1 MKIINIYKDIPTK
14 LLTLTKPRNSPIQS
28 QKAPK
33 DFQIGQYQKY
43 KIDQWLKKD
52 YLNPIRTGGGHIVP
66 PLSEIPIFAYF
77 QIGNIGCYHLT
88 FSFYQLSDKWKRN

>member
-1 MKIINIYKDIPTK
+1 MHVGTAETEY
-14 LLTLTKPRNSPIQS
+14 LTL
-28 QKAPK
+28 
-33 DFQIGQYQKY
+33 
-43 KIDQWLKKD
+43 LE
-52 YLNPIRTGGGHIVP
+52 LGGGHIVP

>member
-1 MKIINIYKDIPTK
+1 MKIVNIYKDIPTK

-52 YLNPIRTGGGHIVP
+52 YLNILYMETPKH
-66 PLSEIPIFAYF
+66 
-77 QIGNIGCYHLT
+77 
-88 FSFYQLSDKWKRN
+88 FSDPNPTP